1 MSRCVLVTGG
11 AGFIGSHLVD
21 RLIAAGDQV
30 VVADDLSRGRRSW
43 LHPRAELHELDL
55 RDGAALH
62 DALPK
67 IGAEVV
73 VHLAA
78 MHFIPAVEDAP
89 KLASDV
95 NVTGTRGLL
104 DALASRPPGVLLFAS
119 TAAVYPDRRGP
130 IDESCAPEPIDL
142 YGRTKLEGERL
153 VEEFAKA
160 TGTRYVIAR
169 LFNVVGRR
177 ETNPHVVPDLVGQ
190 LRRNVAP
197 VRLGNLEPR
206 RDYTDVLDVAEALQR
221 LLSAQLDG
229 PGTFNLGSGRS
240 VSVADLVEV
249 CERILGRSIE
259 VETEQQRLRA
269 QDRAELL
276 ADPGLLR
283 STTGWEPRRSLQDTL
298 AELLTEE
305 PS

>member
-1 MSRCVLVTGG
+1 MSRRVLVTGG
-11 AGFIGSHLVD
+11 AGFIGSHLVE
-21 RLIAAGDQV
+21 RLISAGDQV
-30 VVADDLSRGRRSW
+30 AVLDDLSRGRRSW
-43 LHPRAELHELDL
+43 LHSRAELHELDI

-62 DALPK
+62 DALPQ
-67 IGAEVV
+67 IAAEVV

-89 KLASDV
+89 ELAAGV
-95 NVTGTRGLL
+95 NVTGTRELL

-130 IDESCAPEPIDL
+130 IDESCSPGPIDL
-142 YGRTKLEGERL
+142 YGRTKLEGEQL
-153 VEEFAKA
+153 VKEFARA
-160 TGTRYVIAR
+160 TGTRCVIAR

-177 ETNPHVVPDLVGQ
+177 ETNPHVVPDLVEQ
-190 LRRNVAP
+190 IRRNVAP

-229 PGTFNLGSGRS
+229 LGTFNLGSGRS

-249 CERILGRSIE
+249 CERILGRPIE
-259 VETEQQRLRA
+259 VETERRRLRA